1 MADTTKVKE
10 LGQKLFDLVKTR
22 SGNFV
27 DANADAKAFLLDRTK
42 RIAELTL
49 DLATAKDEAA
59 KESFRNSLSTVEE
72 SIDIELLTIA
82 NNAVPEVK
90 ATFKAAIKTVIGFAK
105 DILPVLIPMIL

>member
-49 DLATAKDEAA
+49 DLATATNDAA
-59 KESFRNSLSTVEE
+59 KESFKNSLSTVEE
-72 SIDIELLTIA
+72 SIDTELLMIA
-82 NNAVPEVK
+82 NYAIPEAK
-90 ATFKAAIKTVIGFAK
+90 SAFKAALKTVVGFAK
-105 DILPVLIPMIL
+105 EILPALLPMIL